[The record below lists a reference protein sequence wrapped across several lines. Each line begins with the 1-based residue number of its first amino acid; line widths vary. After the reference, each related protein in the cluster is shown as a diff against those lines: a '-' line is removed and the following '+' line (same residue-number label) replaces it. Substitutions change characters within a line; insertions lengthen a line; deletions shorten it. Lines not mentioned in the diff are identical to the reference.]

1 MKKTALLGGAAALIA
16 GIAIAASS
24 IESGLNV
31 GDTVPA
37 FHPKHIAGPH
47 KGTDACP
54 PCTWGARP
62 QVQVWV
68 GYDKSENSTKIA
80 KALEAAMKKYEA
92 KELKAFMIHMGRCEA
107 CTTDMPP
114 KLEQMAKDNGLERV
128 AVAFLPSADDPAAK
142 SYKING
148 STDVKNT
155 IFVYSKKKVVAK
167 FVNLVADEEGLAAL
181 NAAIAKVV
189 E

>member
-1 MKKTALLGGAAALIA
+1 MKKFALLGGAAAVLTV
-16 GIAIAASS
+16 IAIAGSS
-24 IESGLNV
+24 VESGLAV

-37 FHPKHIAGPH
+37 FHPKHVAGPH

-80 KALEAAMKKYEA
+80 KALESAMVKYED

-114 KLEQMAKDNGLERV
+114 KLEATAKESGLEKV
-128 AVAFLPSADDPAAK
+128 AVAFLPNAEDPAAK

-155 IFVYSKKKVVAK
+155 VFVYSKKRVVAK
-167 FVNLVADEEGLAAL
+167 FVNLVADEAGLQAL
-181 NAAIAKVV
+181 NEAIAKVV
-189 E
+189 Q